1 MNLYQEVLFPFL
13 CDWTMSSQAL
23 GKYRERTLRE
33 ARGHVLELGFG
44 TGHNLPHYPVQ
55 VSRLTAV
62 DDHPKMYRLGRIRM
76 DQASMRLHPCRVS
89 AENLPWPENSF
100 DTVVSTFTLC
110 SITRIR
116 QTVAEIFRVLKPG
129 GAFLFLE
136 HGLSENPRQQKW
148 QHRLNPLQK
157 KLGAGCNL
165 NRDIF
170 HFVLQEPFETLELKR
185 FELEKVPGILGSC
198 YQGMLK
204 KSK

>member
-1 MNLYQEVLFPFL
+1 
-13 CDWTMSSQAL
+13 
-23 GKYRERTLRE
+23 
-33 ARGHVLELGFG
+33 
-44 TGHNLPHYPVQ
+44 
-55 VSRLTAV
+55 
-62 DDHPKMYRLGRIRM
+62 M
-76 DQASMRLHPCRVS
+76 DQALVRLHPCRVS

-165 NRDIF
+165 NRNIF
-170 HFVLQEPFETLELKR
+170 HFVLQEPFETLELNR

>member
-23 GKYRERTLRE
+23 GKHREWTLRE

-55 VSRLTAV
+55 VSKLTAV

-76 DQASMRLHPCRVS
+76 DQASMRLHPCHVS

-100 DTVVSTFTLC
+100 DAVVSTFTLC

-116 QTVAEIFRVLKPG
+116 
-129 GAFLFLE
+129 
-136 HGLSENPRQQKW
+136 
-148 QHRLNPLQK
+148 
-157 KLGAGCNL
+157 
-165 NRDIF
+165 
-170 HFVLQEPFETLELKR
+170 
-185 FELEKVPGILGSC
+185 
-198 YQGMLK
+198 
-204 KSK
+204 

>member
-23 GKYRERTLRE
+23 GKHREWTLRK
-33 ARGHVLELGFG
+33 AQGHVLELGFG
-44 TGHNLPHYPVQ
+44 IGHNLPYYPIQ
-55 VSRLTAV
+55 VSILTAV
-62 DDHPKMYRLGRIRM
+62 DDHPKMYRLGRKRM
-76 DQASMRLHPCRVS
+76 DQASMRLHPCHVS

-165 NRDIF
+165 NRNIF
-170 HFVLQEPFETLELKR
+170 HFVLQEPFETLELNR
-185 FELEKVPGILGSC
+185 FELEKVPRNLGSC

>member
-23 GKYRERTLRE
+23 GKHRERTLRE

-76 DQASMRLHPCRVS
+76 DQASMSLHPCHVS
-89 AENLPWPENSF
+89 AENLPWPDNSF
-100 DTVVSTFTLC
+100 DSVVSTFTLC

-165 NRDIF
+165 NRNIF
-170 HFVLQEPFETLELKR
+170 HFVLQEPFETLELNR

>member
-23 GKYRERTLRE
+23 GKHRERTLRE
-33 ARGHVLELGFG
+33 DRGHVLELGFG

-76 DQASMRLHPCRVS
+76 DQALVRLHPCRVS

-165 NRDIF
+165 NRNIF
-170 HFVLQEPFETLELKR
+170 HFVLQEPFETLELNR